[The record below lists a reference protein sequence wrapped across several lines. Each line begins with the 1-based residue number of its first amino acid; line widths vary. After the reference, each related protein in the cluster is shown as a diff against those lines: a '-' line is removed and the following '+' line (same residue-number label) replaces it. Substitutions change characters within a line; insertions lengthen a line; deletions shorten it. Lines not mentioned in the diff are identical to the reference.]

1 MSASK
6 RVAATVAVTDSEAS
20 PRIEIVSER
29 RRVHDASFRALV
41 VAEAVEPG
49 ARIQDVARRH
59 GVCPS
64 LIYRWRRLAQSEAPG
79 NSAVRLFPVRIAARQ
94 AVAAPSGSD
103 PTPAPRVAA
112 KARRPGIIEI
122 ELTGGVRL
130 SVDERVNA
138 EALRR
143 VLSALRE

>member
-1 MSASK
+1 MSGSK
-6 RVAATVAVTDSEAS
+6 RVAAIVAATDSEAR
-20 PRIEIVSER
+20 PRIEIVSDR

-49 ARIQDVARRH
+49 ARIQDVSRRH

-64 LIYRWRRLAQSEAPG
+64 LIYRWRRLARSKATG
-79 NSAVRLFPVRIAARQ
+79 NSAVRLLPVRIAAPQ
-94 AVAAPSGSD
+94 IAALPASE
-103 PTPAPRVAA
+103 PPAPQVAG
-112 KARRPGIIEI
+112 KTRRPGVIEI
-122 ELTGGVRL
+122 ELAGGVRV

-138 EALRR
+138 AALRR

>member
-1 MSASK
+1 MSGSK
-6 RVAATVAVTDSEAS
+6 RVAATVAATESEAR

-64 LIYRWRRLAQSEAPG
+64 LIYRWRRLAWSEATG
-79 NSAVRLFPVRIAARQ
+79 NSAVRLFPVRIAAPQ
-94 AVAAPSGSD
+94 AAALPASE
-103 PTPAPRVAA
+103 PPAPRVAR
-112 KARRPGIIEI
+112 KTRRPGVIEI
-122 ELTGGVRL
+122 ELTGGVRV
-130 SVDERVNA
+130 SVAERVDA
-138 EALRR
+138 AALRR